1 MNNPWTWGFSFF
13 YGGFFMKTAEILSV
27 IDKYINKYNSEK
39 SQKYETIYMLP
50 SSDAAMLGPDFVRDD
65 ASRVAFCFYRL
76 SPKEYDN
83 GGAQSFADATFHN
96 GDSLKNGKIK
106 LELNINMPVRVD
118 GDKTYLDRP
127 MMAELV
133 THELTHAYRKSR
145 ELATGHYKFD
155 FSFLNFVKRK
165 KSNKKYTIFQRYNS
179 YDKTMPTGGADNIYE
194 KMRWVGYA
202 LVEDEAYAQLAG
214 IKTFLAAGGNIKDSR
229 GKLLIDIVSTYL
241 DEIEKT
247 ATPDDW
253 QKCMKTIS
261 YIPARQGETPA
272 RFARRWIAYYRDRIT
287 KFNAR
292 VEKMLNKHRTD
303 KLKNAT
309 KSLMIADMIPAKVQE
324 RD

>member
-1 MNNPWTWGFSFF
+1 
-13 YGGFFMKTAEILSV
+13 MKTAEILSV

-106 LELNINMPVRVD
+106 LELNVNMPVRVD

-145 ELATGHYKFD
+145 ELAAGHYKFD

>member
-1 MNNPWTWGFSFF
+1 MGFFFF
-13 YGGFFMKTAEILSV
+13 YGEFFMKSAEILSI

-39 SQKYETIYMLP
+39 SPKYETIYQLP
-50 SSDAAMLGPDFVRDD
+50 SSDAAILGSGFARDD
-65 ASRVAFCFYRL
+65 ASRVSFCFYRL
-76 SPKEYDN
+76 SPQEYDD
-83 GGAQSFADATFHN
+83 GGAQSFADATFYN
-96 GDSLKNGKIK
+96 GNSLKDGKIK
-106 LELNINMPVRVD
+106 LELNVNMPVRVD
-118 GDKTYLDRP
+118 GDKTYLDRA

-133 THELTHAYRKSR
+133 THELAHAYRKSR
-145 ELATGHYKFD
+145 ELAAGHYKFD

-165 KSNKKYTIFQRYNS
+165 KSNKKYTTFQRS
-179 YDKTMPTGGADNIYE
+179 VAYDRTMPTGGANDIYE

-214 IKTFLAAGGNIKDSR
+214 IQTFLAAGGNIRDSR
-229 GKLLIDIVSTYL
+229 GKQLIDIVSTYL
-241 DEIEKT
+241 DEIEKN

>member
-1 MNNPWTWGFSFF
+1 MGFFFF
-13 YGGFFMKTAEILSV
+13 YGEFFMKSAEILSI

-39 SQKYETIYMLP
+39 SPKYETIYQLP
-50 SSDAAMLGPDFVRDD
+50 SSDAAILGSGFARDD
-65 ASRVAFCFYRL
+65 ASRVSFCFYRL
-76 SPKEYDN
+76 SPQEYDD

-96 GDSLKNGKIK
+96 GNSLKDGKIK
-106 LELNINMPVRVD
+106 LELNVNMPVRVD
-118 GDKTYLDRP
+118 GDKTYLDRA

-133 THELTHAYRKSR
+133 THELAHAYRKSR
-145 ELATGHYKFD
+145 ELAAGHYKFD

-165 KSNKKYTIFQRYNS
+165 KSNKKYTTFQRAVA
-179 YDKTMPTGGADNIYE
+179 YDRTMPTGVANDIYE

-214 IKTFLAAGGNIKDSR
+214 IQTFLTAGGNIRDSR
-229 GKLLIDIVSTYL
+229 GKQLIDIVSTYL
-241 DEIEKT
+241 DDIEKT

-272 RFARRWIAYYRDRIT
+272 RFARRWIAYYRDRIA
-287 KFNAR
+287 KFNMR

-309 KSLMIADMIPAKVQE
+309 KSLMISDMIPATGRE

>member
-13 YGGFFMKTAEILSV
+13 YGEFFMKTAEILSV

-106 LELNINMPVRVD
+106 LELNVNMPVRVD

-133 THELTHAYRKSR
+133 THELAHAYRKSR
-145 ELATGHYKFD
+145 ELAAGHYKFD

-202 LVEDEAYAQLAG
+202 LVEDEAYAQIAG

-261 YIPARQGETPA
+261 YIPARQGEIPA

>member
-1 MNNPWTWGFSFF
+1 
-13 YGGFFMKTAEILSV
+13 MKTAEILSV

-50 SSDAAMLGPDFVRDD
+50 SSDAARLGSGFARDD

-106 LELNINMPVRVD
+106 LELNVNMPVRVD

-229 GKLLIDIVSTYL
+229 GKLLIDTVSTYL

>member
-1 MNNPWTWGFSFF
+1 
-13 YGGFFMKTAEILSV
+13 MKTAEILSV

-106 LELNINMPVRVD
+106 LELNVNMPVRVD

-145 ELATGHYKFD
+145 ELAAGHYKFD

-229 GKLLIDIVSTYL
+229 GKLLIDTVSTYL

>member
-1 MNNPWTWGFSFF
+1 
-13 YGGFFMKTAEILSV
+13 MKTAEILSV

-106 LELNINMPVRVD
+106 LELNVNMPVRVD

>member
-1 MNNPWTWGFSFF
+1 
-13 YGGFFMKTAEILSV
+13 MKTAEILSV

-39 SQKYETIYMLP
+39 SPKYETIYMLP
-50 SSDAAMLGPDFVRDD
+50 SSDAAMLGSGFARDD

-96 GDSLKNGKIK
+96 GNSLKNGKIK
-106 LELNINMPVRVD
+106 LELNVNMPVRVD

-145 ELATGHYKFD
+145 ELAAGHYKFD

-229 GKLLIDIVSTYL
+229 GKQLIDIVSTYL

-261 YIPARQGETPA
+261 YIPARHGETPA

-309 KSLMIADMIPAKVQE
+309 KSLMIADIIPAKIQE

>member
-13 YGGFFMKTAEILSV
+13 YGEFFMKTAEILSV

-106 LELNINMPVRVD
+106 LELNVNMPVRVD
-118 GDKTYLDRP
+118 GDKTYLDRA

-133 THELTHAYRKSR
+133 THELAHAYRKSR
-145 ELATGHYKFD
+145 ELAAGHYKFD

-165 KSNKKYTIFQRYNS
+165 KSNKKYTTFQRDVA
-179 YDKTMPTGGADNIYE
+179 YDRTMPTGGADNIYE

>member
-1 MNNPWTWGFSFF
+1 
-13 YGGFFMKTAEILSV
+13 MKTAEILSV

-39 SQKYETIYMLP
+39 SPKYETIYMLP

-106 LELNINMPVRVD
+106 LELNVNMPVRVD
-118 GDKTYLDRP
+118 GDKTYLDRA

-145 ELATGHYKFD
+145 ELAAGHYKFD

-247 ATPDDW
+247 ATSDDW

>member
-1 MNNPWTWGFSFF
+1 MGFSFF
-13 YGGFFMKTAEILSV
+13 SGEFFMKSAEILSV

-50 SSDAAMLGPDFVRDD
+50 SSDAARLGSGFARDD
-65 ASRVAFCFYRL
+65 ASRIAFCFYRL
-76 SPKEYDN
+76 SPQEYDD

-96 GDSLKNGKIK
+96 GNSLKNGKIK
-106 LELNINMPVRVD
+106 LELNVNMPVRVD

-145 ELATGHYKFD
+145 ELAAGHYKFD

-165 KSNKKYTIFQRYNS
+165 KSNKKYTIFQRYDS

-229 GKLLIDIVSTYL
+229 GKLLIDTVSTYL

-309 KSLMIADMIPAKVQE
+309 KSLMIADMISAKVQE